1 MWTCPCGS
9 QNEED
14 ALACVD
20 CGMERGVE
28 ESTEESYPSA
38 LREIEKAQQELED
51 STRSTEKEPIPTPSP
66 TPIPRP
72 TPTRVPAT
80 RETGHEERL
89 GLDVEEP
96 EQSVYE
102 DIEHLGKELGEVPV
116 APAHEAE
123 AETYEDSYYEE
134 EEEGSA
140 AKKVLRI
147 LDISIVCIIIVSV
160 AIYAI
165 IQIGGVEEKAFSAYL
180 SRCLG
185 IWIRSI
191 IVTQAVLIIGGIFYF
206 LLWEPKTTKAR

>member
-14 ALACVD
+14 AFACVD
-20 CGMERGVE
+20 CGMGRSVE

-38 LREIEKAQQELED
+38 LREIEEAQQELED
-51 STRSTEKEPIPTPSP
+51 STRPTEKEPISTPTP

-72 TPTRVPAT
+72 TPTRVPAPK
-80 RETGHEERL
+80 ETGYEEGL
-89 GLDVEEP
+89 GLDVKEP

-102 DIEHLGKELGEVPV
+102 DLEHLGKELGEVPV

-123 AETYEDSYYEE
+123 AETYEDLYYEE

-140 AKKVLRI
+140 AKKVLRVI
-147 LDISIVCIIIVSV
+147 NISIMCIIIVSV

-165 IQIGGVEEKAFSAYL
+165 IQIGGVEERAFSAYL

-206 LLWEPKTTKAR
+206 LLWEPKRTKAR